1 MTARSLLPV
10 LAGAL
15 LLSSS
20 AFGGTIPKVD
30 LCHALAEDLRLDLL
44 LIDDY
49 HPAHSQAQA
58 ALEEG
63 SAMCGTGD
71 SANGVEVLT
80 AGITSLGLPVRSH
93 GD

>member
-1 MTARSLLPV
+1 MTARTLLPA

-15 LLSSS
+15 LLSSG
-20 AFGGTIPKVD
+20 AVGGTLPEVD
-30 LCHALAEDLRLDLL
+30 LCRALAEDLRLDLL

-49 HPAHSQAQA
+49 HPSHDQATA

-63 SAMCGTGD
+63 SAKCGTGD
-71 SANGVEVLT
+71 SAAGVEILT
-80 AGITSLGLPVRSH
+80 AGITSLGLPVRTH